1 MKLRV
6 KTVSHFSPRIIHVEG
21 IEVFDESDITRVFS
35 EVIGT
40 FRSSPKII
48 SSCDENENPSKRTVE
63 LEPGI
68 LTGVN
73 NDFGRDNKE
82 TTEFKYFAW
91 ELPKSEFQAFIKYAN
106 DPKPLE
112 DCRGMVA
119 KEGFMIN
126 NVEDGEIAEVAEK
139 LEWIA
144 ATAYLDGLTHI
155 LTLYIRIKYDPPPN
169 GNQLRRRESILEKAV
184 EMYFLGLKGFSY
196 KNPHCIVPSVPK
208 VVSLSILVSEDFMIR
223 LNKEFYGALQRGVF
237 AINEEILEVLELIGY
252 DGAGYPTVIRESKNL
267 YQIIWQGGLARDGRT
282 FYFVDFTD
290 LDKFIVERL
299 KHSLPLK
306 ANFLRGNT
314 ELISDILDYY
324 SILFS
329 FLNFY
334 KAMKL
339 DVLREDYVNF
349 RSHLYEKFSVLTAKK
364 YNKIFLEL
372 LRTLAKLQKF
382 QAELDEILKRFLGGL
397 TVSRRFN
404 SPEIALSQFNLF
416 DSVNLADDE
425 STTIPLTFFQSLI
438 LLKKRTKAN
447 MNLESNR
454 LTESAEKT
462 IALINSRIQISETR
476 INTYIIVFT
485 AILVVVA
492 IISLFGLKL

>member
-1 MKLRV
+1 MKSRV
-6 KTVSHFSPRIIHVEG
+6 ETVSHFSPRIIHVEG
-21 IEVFDESDITRVFS
+21 IEVFDESDTKRVFS
-35 EVIGT
+35 EVSRT
-40 FRSSPKII
+40 FKSAPKII
-48 SSCDENENPSKRTVE
+48 SNWDENENPSNRTVE
-63 LEPGI
+63 LEPGT

-73 NDFGRDNKE
+73 NNFGRDNKE

-112 DCRGMVA
+112 DCREPVA
-119 KEGFMIN
+119 KDGFIIN
-126 NVEDGEIAEVAEK
+126 NVEDGEIAETAEK

-144 ATAYLDGLTHI
+144 ATAYLDGVTHI
-155 LTLYIRIKYDPPPN
+155 LTLYIRIKYFPPPN
-169 GNQLRRRESILEKAV
+169 GNQLPRRESILEKAV
-184 EMYFLGLKGFSY
+184 EMYFLGLRGFSY
-196 KNPHCIVPSVPK
+196 KDSPCIVPSVPK
-208 VVSLSILVSEDFMIR
+208 VVSLSILVSEEFMVR
-223 LNKEFYGALQRGVF
+223 LNKEFYGALKRGVF
-237 AINEEILEVLELIGY
+237 ALNKEILEVLKLIGY
-252 DGAGYPTVIRESKNL
+252 DGAGYPTVVRESKNL

-306 ANFLRGNT
+306 ANSLRGNT

-339 DVLREDYVNF
+339 DVLKEDYVNF
-349 RSHLYEKFSVLTAKK
+349 QSHLYEKFSVLSAKK

-382 QAELDEILKRFLGGL
+382 QAELDEILNRFLGGL
-397 TVSRRFN
+397 TVRRRFN
-404 SPEIALSQFNLF
+404 YPEIAVSQFNIF
-416 DSVNLADDE
+416 DVVNLAEDE
-425 STTIPLTFFQSLI
+425 SAATAFTFFQSLN
-438 LLKKRTKAN
+438 LLRKQKKAN
-447 MNLESNR
+447 MNLELNR
-454 LTESAEKT
+454 LTDSAEKT
-462 IALINSRIQISETR
+462 IALINSRIQVRETR
-476 INTYIIVFT
+476 INTYIIGLT

-492 IISLFGLKL
+492 IIRLIGLKF